1 MSQAH
6 VEPEV
11 RWLASRRFWLG
22 LGVLALLAVGW
33 GLGRAAWLATRT
45 APPVEATLVGQ
56 GELTPGVPGRFRV
69 LVRDG
74 RDATPVADARVQ
86 AVLRDPEG
94 RQVWS
99 GDARTD
105 ASGVALVE
113 AGVPAGA
120 PEGRYALA
128 VQTDTERGAGE
139 LSHTLAVRR
148 SFRVMLSTDK
158 PLYQPGQVIHMRA
171 LALSSFDLRP
181 VAGAQAVIEVKDGKG
196 NKVFKKLGPT
206 SDFGIIAADFQLA
219 DQVNT
224 GSYTVSA
231 TLGDTASERTVTV
244 ERYVLPRFAVEIST
258 DRGFFAP
265 GDVVEGTV
273 SARYTFG
280 EPVARGR
287 VRLAASEFVD
297 RFREFAVVEGETD
310 AGGRFAFR
318 LPLKEAFAGMAL
330 RGGDALVSLEATV
343 VDRAGHSQART
354 RELPVSTEPI
364 RVDLVPESGQLVPG
378 VENVVWAVTSY
389 PDGRPARTTIVLAST
404 RERFETSDAGIARLR
419 LTPDEGGRSL
429 MVTATDSGG
438 ASATVTRQLDAAPA
452 SSLLLRPDRALY
464 SAGETVRLAVMAPGA
479 AGRAFVDV
487 VKAGRTV
494 LTQGLDLHNG
504 LGVAAFDLPADLA
517 GTLELRAYRLLASG
531 DIAGDTRIVQ
541 VRPPAGLRIAVELD
555 TPTYRPGER
564 ALLRFAV
571 TRADGTPAVAA
582 LGLSAVDEA
591 VFALQEM
598 RPGLERVFFMLQEEL
613 LKPRYEI
620 HATVPPAELTS
631 APSAE
636 APPRV
641 EELAGVMLSAAAGG
655 TAPPTARSLTVA
667 QKQAK
672 LDEAARECRRRLQ
685 GAALTAPAGALILL
699 GLPFLFYLLTRLVR
713 RRPLAEL
720 PEEELAVVGKALT
733 SLNLRLVLGLYGLL
747 AVAAVAAA
755 SRWLRGQGLVAV
767 AWSVIAGAFLLAL
780 ILQILAARRLRR
792 LPAAEGL
799 PFARRLAALVPVLFV
814 LTPLGVL
821 GLAAAAQHPWR
832 VPESTVVALLA
843 AGAVTLLL
851 AVAALAV
858 ARTCAIR
865 QVSLSR
871 FLGIALSRPLLAV
884 APLALLVAAVALPS
898 MVRGRGGPLL
908 GAIEDEGAMVR
919 QEVQRMAMPA
929 AALKAEGRE
938 QAGEKGGGETLVA
951 PTRVRRYFPETLL
964 WVPQLVTGAD
974 GRAQLEVPL
983 ADSIT
988 TWRLAASA
996 VSSSG
1001 ELGSAEQ
1008 GIRVFQDF
1016 FVDLDL
1022 PVALTQHDEVSVPV
1036 AVYSY
1041 LAEPQTVRL
1050 ELQPAAWY
1058 ELRDEATRTL
1068 RLAPREVTSVYF
1080 RLVAKAPGT
1089 HALTLRAAGS
1099 VMADAVEREVRVAPD
1114 GQEAVRTFNGT
1125 LEKTVTERVEFP
1137 PEAIAGASDLYLKV
1151 YPGAFSQVVEGLD
1164 AILRMP
1170 GGCFEQTSSATY
1182 PNVLAL
1188 AYLRSTRQVKPEV
1201 ELKALQYIN
1210 TGYQRLLS
1218 FEVSGGGFSWF
1229 GQVPAH
1235 NVLTAYGVLE
1245 FADMAKVYE
1254 IDPAVLAR
1262 TAAWLASEQQPDG
1275 SWNPTEGGIAE
1286 GAINQYQG
1294 QALRTTAYIA
1304 WGLAEAGQ
1312 GGRSLER
1319 ALGYLRSS
1327 LASTDDPY
1335 TLAVA
1340 ANAFA
1345 AAKDGAAREVLARL
1359 LKAGKADDDGLH
1371 WESDGQSAVYSR
1383 GAVLAIE
1390 TTAIA
1395 AQALIRASYE
1405 VASAHKALAWLVKH
1419 KDPAG
1424 TWHSTQA
1431 TVHALR
1437 ALLAGSGPGG
1447 GVDSPV
1453 SVTVIANG
1461 KAVQQL
1467 DITPE
1472 TSDVLRLVSLR
1483 GHLAPSV
1490 DVTLET
1496 SGAALAYQL
1505 VAVHYLPWAQQKP
1518 TASPEM
1524 SIDVA
1529 YDATELRPDDTLGC
1543 LVTVRYNRPGEAR
1556 MTIVDLGVP
1565 PGFEVVAESV
1575 DALKQAGTI
1584 QRYSLTGRQVILY
1597 FDRLP
1602 GQQDVVFRLTMKAKF
1617 PVRAKT
1623 PPSTVYQ
1630 YYEPALRD
1638 QAEPVELVVA
1648 AR

>member
-11 RWLASRRFWLG
+11 WWLGSRRFWLG
-22 LGVLALLAVGW
+22 LGALALLAAGW
-33 GLGRAAWLATRT
+33 GLGRAAWLATRR
-45 APPVEATLVGQ
+45 AAPVEAILVGQ
-56 GELTPGVPGRFRV
+56 EELSPGVPGRFRV
-69 LVRDG
+69 MVRDG
-74 RDATPVADARVQ
+74 NEATPIAEARVQ

-120 PEGRYALA
+120 PEGRYTLA
-128 VQTDTERGAGE
+128 AQAQAERGTGALE
-139 LSHTLAVRR
+139 HALTVKR

-181 VAGAQAVIEVKDGKG
+181 VSGARAALEVKDGKG
-196 NKVFKKLGPT
+196 NTVFRKVGPT
-206 SDFGIIAADFQLA
+206 SDFGILAADFQLA
-219 DQVNT
+219 DQVNA

-244 ERYVLPRFAVEIST
+244 ERYVLPRFAVEISS
-258 DRGFFAP
+258 DRGFYQP

-280 EPVARGR
+280 EPVVRGK

-318 LPLKEAFAGMAL
+318 LPLKAAFAGTAL
-330 RGGDALVSLEATV
+330 RGGDAMVSLEATV
-343 VDRAGHSQART
+343 VDRAGHTQART
-354 RELPVSTEPI
+354 RELPVSTDPI
-364 RVDLVPESGQLVPG
+364 RIDLVPESGQLVPG
-378 VENVVWAVTSY
+378 VENLVWAVTSY
-389 PDGRPARTTIVLAST
+389 PDGRPARTVIVVEST

-419 LTPDEGGRSL
+419 VTPDEGGRSL
-429 MVTATDSGG
+429 TLTATDSGG
-438 ASATVTRQLDAAPA
+438 ASATVTRQLDAAPPGA
-452 SSLLLRPDRALY
+452 LLLRPDKALY
-464 SAGETVRLAVMAPGA
+464 SAGETVRLAVMAAGA
-479 AGRAFVDV
+479 SGRAFVDV
-487 VKAGRTV
+487 VKTGRTV
-494 LTQGLDLHNG
+494 LTQGLDLSSG
-504 LGVAAFDLPADLA
+504 LGVVAFDLPADLA
-517 GTLELRAYRLLASG
+517 GTLELRAYRLLPSG
-531 DIAGDTRIVQ
+531 EIAGDTRIVQ

-555 TPTYRPGER
+555 RPSYRPGER

-571 TRADGTPAVAA
+571 TRAGGTPAVAA
-582 LGLSAVDEA
+582 LGLHAVDEA

-613 LKPRYEI
+613 LRPRYEI
-620 HATVPPAELTS
+620 HAAVPPEELAS

-636 APPRV
+636 ANPKV
-641 EELAGVMLSAAAGG
+641 DELAGVLLSAAAGG
-655 TAPPTARSLTVA
+655 AGPPTARSLTVA

-672 LDEAARECRRRLQ
+672 LDEAAREYRRRLERT
-685 GAALTAPAGALILL
+685 ALMTPAGALALL
-699 GLPFLFYLLTRLVR
+699 GVPFLLYLLVRLVR
-713 RRPLAEL
+713 RRPLAGL
-720 PEEELAVVGKALT
+720 PDEELRLVGTALT

-747 AVAAVAAA
+747 AVVAVVAA
-755 SRWLRGQGLVAV
+755 SQWLRGQGLAVV
-767 AWSVIAGAFLLAL
+767 AWSGITGALLMAL
-780 ILQILAARRLRR
+780 ILQVLAARRLRR

-799 PFARRLAALVPVLFV
+799 PFARRLAALVPLLF
-814 LTPLGVL
+814 LLIPAAIL
-821 GLAAAAQHPWR
+821 GLAAAARHPWR
-832 VPESTVVALLA
+832 VPESTVVPFLV
-843 AGAVTLLL
+843 GGGVTLLL

-858 ARTCAIR
+858 ARACATR
-865 QVSLSR
+865 QVSVGR
-871 FLGIALSRPLLAV
+871 FVGIALTRPLLAA
-884 APLALLVAAVALPS
+884 APLALLVAAVALPG
-898 MVRGRGGPLL
+898 MVRGRRAPLL
-908 GAIEDEGAMVR
+908 GAIEDDAAMAR
-919 QEVQRMAMPA
+919 QEMFEMALPA
-929 AALKAEGRE
+929 AELKAQGRE
-938 QAGEKGGGETLVA
+938 RAVDKSGAGRLVEPA
-951 PTRVRRYFPETLL
+951 RVRRHFPETLL
-964 WVPQLVTGAD
+964 WVPELVTGAD
-974 GRAQLEVPL
+974 GRAQLELPL

-996 VSSSG
+996 VSGSG

-1050 ELQPAAWY
+1050 ELQPADWY
-1058 ELRDEATRTL
+1058 ELRDETTKIL

-1080 RLVAKAPGT
+1080 RLVARTPGT
-1089 HALTLRAAGS
+1089 HALTLKAAGS

-1125 LEKTVTERVEFP
+1125 LEKTVTQRVEFP
-1137 PEAIAGASDLYLKV
+1137 PEAIAGASDLFLKV

-1170 GGCFEQTSSATY
+1170 GGCFEQTSSSTY

-1188 AYLRSTRQVKPEV
+1188 GYLRATRQVKPEV
-1201 ELKALQYIN
+1201 ERKALQYIN

-1218 FEVSGGGFSWF
+1218 FEVPGGGFSWF

-1245 FADMAKVYE
+1245 FADMGKVYE

-1262 TAAWLASEQQPDG
+1262 TAAWLASGQQSDG
-1275 SWNPTEGGIAE
+1275 SWTPTAGGIAE

-1304 WGLAEAGQ
+1304 WALAEAGQ
-1312 GGRSLER
+1312 GGASLER
-1319 ALGYLRSS
+1319 ALGYLRSN
-1327 LASTDDPY
+1327 LASTDDAY

-1359 LKAGKADDDGLH
+1359 LKAGKADEEGMH
-1371 WESDGQSAVYSR
+1371 WESAGESAVHSR
-1383 GAVLAIE
+1383 GDVLAIE

-1405 VASAHKALAWLVKH
+1405 VATAHKALAWLVKR
-1419 KDPAG
+1419 KDSAG

-1437 ALLAGSGPGG
+1437 ALLAGSGPGR
-1447 GVDSPV
+1447 GVDKPV

-1461 KAVQQL
+1461 KVVQQL

-1483 GHLAPSV
+1483 EHLAPRV

-1505 VAVHYLPWAQQKP
+1505 VAVHYLPWTRHRPAEP
-1518 TASPEM
+1518 PEM

-1529 YDATELRPDDTLGC
+1529 YDSTELRPDDTLGC

-1575 DALKQAGTI
+1575 AALKQAGTI

-1602 GQQDVVFRLTMKAKF
+1602 ARQDVVFRLTMKAKF

>member
-1 MSQAH
+1 MSFEP
-6 VEPEV
+6 VEPEA
-11 RWLASRRFWLG
+11 RWLGSRQFWLA
-22 LGVLALLAVGW
+22 LGVLLLLAAGW
-33 GLGRAAWLATRT
+33 GLGRAAWLATRK
-45 APPVEATLVGQ
+45 APPVEAILVGQ
-56 GELTPGVPGRFRV
+56 DELTPGVTGRFRV

-74 RDATPVADARVQ
+74 TTASPIPEARVHT
-86 AVLRDPEG
+86 VLRDPQG
-94 RQVWS
+94 RQVWA
-99 GDARTD
+99 GDAATD
-105 ASGVALVE
+105 ATGVALVE
-113 AGVPAGA
+113 AAVPAGA
-120 PEGRYALA
+120 PEGRYTLA
-128 VQTDTERGAGE
+128 ARTRARQGTGE
-139 LSHTLAVRR
+139 LEHALEVKR
-148 SFRVMLSTDK
+148 SFRIMLSTDK

-171 LALSSFDLRP
+171 LALGSFDLRP
-181 VAGAQAVIEVKDGKG
+181 VAGVQAVLEVKDGKG
-196 NKVFKKLGPT
+196 NKVFKKVAPT

-231 TLGDTASERTVTV
+231 RLGDTASERTVTV
-244 ERYVLPRFAVEIST
+244 ERYVLPRFSVEIST
-258 DRGFFAP
+258 DRGFYQP

-273 SARYTFG
+273 RARYTFG
-280 EPVARGR
+280 EPVARGK

-297 RFREFAVVEGETD
+297 RFREFAVVQGETD

-330 RGGDALVSLEATV
+330 KGGNALVSLEATV
-343 VDRAGHSQART
+343 TDRASHAQSRT
-354 RELPVSTEPI
+354 RELPVSGEPI
-364 RVDLVPESGQLVPG
+364 RIDLVPESGQLVPG
-378 VENVVWAVTSY
+378 VENLVWVVTSY
-389 PDGRPARTTIVLAST
+389 PDGRPARTTVVLANT
-404 RERFETSDAGIARLR
+404 RERFETSEAGIARLR
-419 LTPDEGGRSL
+419 VTPDEGGRSL
-429 MVTATDSGG
+429 TLTATDTGG
-438 ASATVTRQLDAAPA
+438 ASTTVTRQLDAAPA
-452 SSLLLRPDRALY
+452 SSLLLRPDKALY
-464 SAGETVRLAVMAPGA
+464 AAGETVRASVMAPGGS
-479 AGRAFVDV
+479 GRAFVDV
-487 VKAGRTV
+487 VKAGHIV
-494 LTQGLDLHNG
+494 LTQGLDLSNG

-555 TPTYRPGER
+555 RPTYRPGEM

-571 TRADGTPAVAA
+571 TRADGTPAVSA

-591 VFALQEM
+591 VFALQDM

-620 HATVPPAELTS
+620 HATLPAAELV
-631 APSAE
+631 APTAE
-636 APPRV
+636 AGEPV
-641 EELAGVMLSAAAGG
+641 ADLAGVVLSAAAGG
-655 TAPPTARSLTVA
+655 AAPAAARTLTVA
-667 QKQAK
+667 QKQAR
-672 LDEAARECRRRLQ
+672 LDEAARQYGRRLQ
-685 GAALTAPAGALILL
+685 AAALMAPAGAVALL
-699 GLPFLFYLLTRLVR
+699 GVPFLLYLLLRLVR
-713 RRPLAEL
+713 RQPLAGL
-720 PEEELAVVGKALT
+720 GEEEVQAVGKALT

-747 AVAAVAAA
+747 AAVAVVTAG
-755 SRWLRGQGLVAV
+755 RWLRSQGFLVV
-767 AWSVIAGAFLLAL
+767 AWSLMAGAFVLAL
-780 ILQILAARRLRR
+780 ILQALAARRLWR
-792 LPAAEGL
+792 LPAAQGL
-799 PFARRLAALVPVLFV
+799 PFARRLAAQVPILFALVPAA
-814 LTPLGVL
+814 VL

-832 VPESTVVALLA
+832 VPESTIVLLLA
-843 AGAVTLLL
+843 AVGVTPLL

-858 ARTCAIR
+858 ARACASR
-865 QVSLSR
+865 QISFGHYLRV
-871 FLGIALSRPLLAV
+871 ALACPLLAA
-884 APLALLVAAVALPS
+884 APLLVAAAAVVATGPGKGSGGLAMVGAGNRMVAL
-898 MVRGRGGPLL
+898 GAAGGVPL
-908 GAIEDEGAMVR
+908 
-919 QEVQRMAMPA
+919 PA
-929 AALKAEGRE
+929 AAFKAQAAE
-938 QAGEKGGGETLVA
+938 QESDKSRKALVEPA
-951 PTRVRRYFPETLL
+951 RVRRHFPETLL

-996 VSSSG
+996 VSGSG
-1001 ELGSAEQ
+1001 ELGAAER

-1022 PVALTQHDEVSVPV
+1022 PVALTQHDEVSVPA

-1050 ELQPAAWY
+1050 TLRPAGWY
-1058 ELRDEATRTL
+1058 ELRGEATRAL
-1068 RLAPREVTSVYF
+1068 HLAPREVTSVSF
-1080 RLVAKAPGT
+1080 RLVARQPGM
-1089 HALTLRAAGS
+1089 HALTLEAAGS
-1099 VMADAVEREVRVAPD
+1099 TMADAVERQVRVAPD
-1114 GQEAVRTFNGT
+1114 GQEQVRTFNGT
-1125 LEKTVTERVEFP
+1125 LEKTVTQRVDFP
-1137 PEAIAGASDLYLKV
+1137 SEAIAGASDLFLKV

-1170 GGCFEQTSSATY
+1170 AGCFEQTSSSTY

-1188 AYLRSTRQVKPEV
+1188 AYLRATKQVKPEI

-1218 FEVSGGGFSWF
+1218 FEVPGGGFSWF
-1229 GQVPAH
+1229 GQAPAH

-1245 FADMAKVYE
+1245 FADMAKVYD
-1254 IDPAVLAR
+1254 IDAAVLAR
-1262 TAAWLASEQQPDG
+1262 TATWLASGQRPDG
-1275 SWNPTEGGIAE
+1275 SWAPTEGGIAE
-1286 GAINQYQG
+1286 GAIDQYQG

-1304 WGLAEAGQ
+1304 WALAEAGQ
-1312 GGRSLER
+1312 GGKSLER
-1319 ALGYLRSS
+1319 ALAYLRSS
-1327 LASTDDPY
+1327 IASTDDAY

-1345 AAKDGAAREVLARL
+1345 AARDGAAGEVLARL
-1359 LKAGKADDDGLH
+1359 LKSAKADEDGVH
-1371 WESDGQSAVYSR
+1371 WEPTGESAVHSR
-1383 GAVLAIE
+1383 GEVLAIE

-1405 VASAHKALAWLVKH
+1405 VATAHKALAWLVKH
-1419 KDPAG
+1419 KDSGG

-1437 ALLAGSGPGG
+1437 ALLAGSGYGG
-1447 GVDSPV
+1447 GVETGV

-1461 KAVQQL
+1461 TAVQQL

-1483 GHLAPSV
+1483 EHLAPSV

-1505 VAVHYLPWAQQKP
+1505 VAVHYLPWTRQKP
-1518 TASPEM
+1518 AETPEM
-1524 SIDVA
+1524 SIDVTF
-1529 YDATELRPDDTLGC
+1529 DSTELRPDDTLGC
-1543 LVTVRYNRPGEAR
+1543 LVKVRYDRPGEAR

-1630 YYEPALRD
+1630 YYEPSARA
-1638 QAEPVELVVA
+1638 QARPVELVVA